1 MKIRITESQYNRLLL
16 NEEKEIQF
24 NYDVDTILG
33 FAKLIDLPLKGQNE
47 FLANKALKNKEV
59 LSKIY
64 SIMNSVDKKEEIIDD
79 LINKGMKNPDKKI
92 ISNIEKI
99 IYKFNDCSKD
109 CGFDK
114 TLDLTKVMN
123 KFLRKKD

>member
-16 NEEKEIQF
+16 NEEKEINF

-79 LINKGMKNPDKKI
+79 LINKGMKNPDKKV
-92 ISNIEKI
+92 ISNIDKI
-99 IYKFNDCSKD
+99 ITKFNDCSKES
-109 CGFDK
+109 GFDK
-114 TLDLTKVMN
+114 TLELTKVMN
-123 KFLRKKD
+123 KILRKKD